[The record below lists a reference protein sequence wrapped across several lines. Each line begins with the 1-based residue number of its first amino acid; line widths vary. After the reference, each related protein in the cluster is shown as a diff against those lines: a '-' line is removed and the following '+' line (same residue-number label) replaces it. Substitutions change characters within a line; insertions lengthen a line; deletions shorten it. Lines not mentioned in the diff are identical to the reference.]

1 MRKLIAFVVCLLL
14 LVAFS
19 SVAFA
24 ASGSNYT
31 TNSSLATKLDNL
43 LGGVKLFSNLS
54 DKIGVN
60 SEFSADT
67 KFNWGSGSTYDQ
79 GWQCYAY
86 ANAAY
91 YYLFGESPGEGDR
104 SYTKSKKIS
113 GIPGNTE
120 WSEQLLTSK
129 GVGCGACFRTSSSSS
144 PHSMIILSYNAST
157 ITILHAI
164 RKSHDT
170 NNSDYHRYIVKIE
183 PLSWKK
189 FYEDR
194 LKGKSVK
201 YFLQPNLTAGEV
213 VLPEVPE
220 MTDGTAPKE
229 ISNGSSFTLKGT
241 IYCKYNITEVRGIIY
256 NCSTGTK
263 VFDVAVNPNKT
274 SYTLGTSGETIN
286 SSLGFGDSRLNNSW
300 CRYELKVTY
309 NKNGTTCIK
318 RLYDRY
324 FKVGSPANMTLAQP
338 GVYEFACDEEARSGP
353 AESNS
358 IVKKYNKGDIVFV
371 TGYEIN
377 SSSNAWLKLS
387 DGSYVFSGDLNRVT
401 WTETAINETYTFTSY
416 VEAKKYPYSSATTI
430 TTYTSGAEASVA
442 ASLTNTNGEI
452 WYRLSNDSYVPAS
465 YMRKDIPVTGVS
477 LNKSS
482 LTLNEGETETL
493 TATIAPSNASN
504 QSVTWSSN
512 KTSVATVD
520 STGKVTAK
528 AAGSANITVTT
539 ADGGKTATC
548 TVTVRPI
555 TGVCGANLAWSYSNG
570 TLSISGSGAM
580 YEYELGAFPWN
591 NYLGSI
597 KEINM
602 TGGTTISDYA
612 FYNGQTGTTITK
624 VTLPSTLTYI
634 GINAF
639 YYAMSLKTVNIP
651 DSVKTIAESAFR
663 RCNSLD
669 SIHLPSSLTYI
680 PSGAFWHCN
689 VLQHVDIPESV
700 TAIGP
705 EAFAYTGLTSI
716 DIPESVTSIG
726 NGAFMNSALQT
737 VNLPSKLSS
746 LGRYSFQDCA
756 NLNTVIVRAM
766 DTIIGGEAF
775 YNCPNLTIYCIE
787 GSQFHYCAASTSNNW
802 PYEFIGG
809 LCGEELKWE
818 TIGNILEISGSGA
831 MYEYELGAFPWNNYL
846 GSIKEINM
854 TGGTTISDYAFY
866 NGQTGTTIT
875 KVTLPSTLTY
885 IGINAFYYAMS
896 LKTVNIPDS
905 VKTIAESAFRR
916 CNSLD
921 SIHLPSSLTYI
932 PSGAFWHCN
941 VLQHVDIPESV
952 TAIGPEAF
960 AYTGLTSIDIP
971 ESVTSIGNG
980 AFMNSALQTVNL
992 PSKLSSLGRY
1002 SFQDCANLN
1011 TVIVRAM
1018 DTIIGG
1024 EAFYNCPNLTIY
1036 CIEGSQF
1043 HYCAASTSNNWPYEF
1058 IGGLCGENVW
1068 WWSQGSK
1075 LFITGTGDMY
1085 SYYNTELPWGN
1096 NITSVEVYSGVTT
1109 IGKCAFYNCA
1119 SLIDVILPETLRN
1132 IDSMSFEYCSA
1143 LETISI
1149 PDGVEQIGPCAFC
1162 YDHKLTT
1169 VSLPGSVTDIG
1180 YAAFSGCDQLTGI
1193 ILDSTSTYS
1202 IYEGALISPDG
1213 RLVSYF
1219 VGNNHTEF
1227 TVPQWVTAID
1237 KYAFMRCTSLEE
1249 IEIPESVETI
1259 GEYAF
1264 NSCNSQLTLRCW
1276 DATAAH
1282 TFALTHNINYRL
1294 LNTHLDSPD
1303 FMIPNGVTVIG
1314 EEAFAGIAAKRIK
1327 LPEGTTK
1334 ICALA
1339 FSSCPN
1345 LIAIYIPEGCT
1356 SIADDAFE
1364 GVNRLTIYGKDG
1376 SEAKTFADKH
1386 NYGFVI
1392 VTNTNP

>member
-809 LCGEELKWE
+809 LCGE
-818 TIGNILEISGSGA
+818 
-831 MYEYELGAFPWNNYL
+831 
-846 GSIKEINM
+846 
-854 TGGTTISDYAFY
+854 
-866 NGQTGTTIT
+866 
-875 KVTLPSTLTY
+875 
-885 IGINAFYYAMS
+885 
-896 LKTVNIPDS
+896 
-905 VKTIAESAFRR
+905 
-916 CNSLD
+916 
-921 SIHLPSSLTYI
+921 
-932 PSGAFWHCN
+932 
-941 VLQHVDIPESV
+941 
-952 TAIGPEAF
+952 
-960 AYTGLTSIDIP
+960 
-971 ESVTSIGNG
+971 
-980 AFMNSALQTVNL
+980 
-992 PSKLSSLGRY
+992 
-1002 SFQDCANLN
+1002 
-1011 TVIVRAM
+1011 
-1018 DTIIGG
+1018 
-1024 EAFYNCPNLTIY
+1024 
-1036 CIEGSQF
+1036 
-1043 HYCAASTSNNWPYEF
+1043 
-1058 IGGLCGENVW
+1058 NVW